1 MVWEQTGIVN
11 EPEKML
17 SSLDLFLITPV
28 NIYPTLMK
36 SRIWL
41 FITK

>member
-17 SSLDLFLITPV
+17 SSLDLSMITSV
-28 NIYPTLMK
+28 NIYRILIK
-36 SRIWL
+36 FRIWF